1 MYNKILGTKHFIK
14 AAEIREQRRP
24 KRKSW
29 ILKCPILCRR
39 ADKILKVTNRTQKE
53 GPGAQVQINSGEI
66 MEIKVEI
73 ARSWSPTLDTNLL
86 CGKGHAI

>member
-1 MYNKILGTKHFIK
+1 MVNSAVYNKILGTKHFIK

-24 KRKSW
+24 KRKFW

-53 GPGAQVQINSGEI
+53 GPRAQVQINSGEI
-66 MEIKVEI
+66 MEVKVDI
-73 ARSWSPTLDTNLL
+73 ARS
-86 CGKGHAI
+86 

>member
-29 ILKCPILCRR
+29 ILKYPILCRR
-39 ADKILKVTNRTQKE
+39 ADKILTVTNRTPKE
-53 GPGAQVQINSGEI
+53 GPCAQVHINSGERT
-66 MEIKVEI
+66 EVKVEI
-73 ARSWSPTLDTNLL
+73 ARS
-86 CGKGHAI
+86 